1 MPIAGDIDLTG
12 WRKPISYYREMLFF
26 PERNKLFLSVK
37 EPTGYYGEIKETQ
50 WSVWPTWENW
60 NWPGH
65 EGKNIDVEIYSR
77 YPSVRLYLN
86 DKLIGE
92 KATTREEEFKA
103 IFTLPYA
110 PGTLRVAGVENGQEK
125 ESRTLENSRKTGT
138 HPVDSRPRLKP
149 YIAAIS
155 STVLCDTV
163 IYKESFGN
171 CGFGLYDIAVSVVAF
186 FDFGM
191 GFRFSS
197 GRNIVHFPKNIRQ

>member
-1 MPIAGDIDLTG
+1 MARAYCGDIDLTG

-92 KATTREEEFKA
+92 KSTTRAEEFKA

-125 ESRTLENSRKTGT
+125 ESRTLETAGKPARIRLTATARK
-138 HPVDSRPRLKP
+138 SRPMASHWFMSWLKLRTRKDGWYP
-149 YIAAIS
+149 NA
-155 STVLCDTV
+155 
-163 IYKESFGN
+163 
-171 CGFGLYDIAVSVVAF
+171 DICWHSNSKVPVHCWRHAVP
-186 FDFGM
+186 
-191 GFRFSS
+191 
-197 GRNIVHFPKNIRQ
+197 I